1 LRFGTDGKAAF
12 ALVGDWRF
20 GEFIKALNFSSLI
33 PN

>member
-1 LRFGTDGKAAF
+1 LRFGTDGKGF